1 MTEHTVL
8 DAIGRT
14 PLVRLGRWAPQVRL
28 YAKLEVFNPGG
39 SVKDRPA
46 LAMIRQAEKD
56 GALTEGAV
64 IVEATSGNTGIGLAV
79 AAAALGYRLI
89 LTMPENMTPERIRL
103 LRWLGAEVKL
113 TPAKEGMSGAV
124 WAAEQTAAMIG
135 GILVRQFENPANP
148 QAHQDSTAEE
158 IWQQTAGEIDCL
170 VLGVGTGGTLTGVGR
185 TLRERR
191 PTLRIV
197 AVEPARSAVLS
208 GGRPGVHR
216 IDGLGAGFAPAVLDR
231 SLIDRVVSV
240 SDQDAVDTARQ
251 LARQEGILAGL
262 SAGAAAWAARREALE
277 LSPGAVV
284 VTVFP
289 DSFERYLSVLDEDG
303 A

>member
-1 MTEHTVL
+1 MIERTIL
-8 DAIGRT
+8 DTIGHT
-14 PLVRLGRWAPQVRL
+14 PLVRLARWAPQVRL
-28 YAKLEVFNPGG
+28 YAKLEFFNPGG

-46 LAMIRQAEKD
+46 LAMIRQAEAD
-56 GALTEGAV
+56 GTLTKGAT

-79 AAAALGYRLI
+79 AAAALGYQLI

-103 LRWLGAEVKL
+103 LRWLGARVQL

-124 WAAEQTAAMIG
+124 WAAQQTAVAVG
-135 GILVRQFENPANP
+135 GISVRQFDNPANP
-148 QAHQDSTAEE
+148 KAHQDTTAEE
-158 IWQQTAGEIDCL
+158 IWTDTAGEIDCL

-185 TLRERR
+185 TLRQRR
-191 PTLRIV
+191 PKLRIV

-216 IDGLGAGFAPAVLDR
+216 IDGLGAGFEPAVLDR
-231 SLIDRVVSV
+231 SLIDQVVTV
-240 SDQDAVDTARQ
+240 TDQDAVDTARQ

-262 SAGAAAWAARREALE
+262 SAGAAAWAARAAALD
-277 LSPGAVV
+277 LADGAVV

-289 DSFERYLSVLDEDG
+289 DSGERYLSVLDE
-303 A
+303 